1 MAAKMLSRLAAIL
14 GLGLMLTGCI
24 DAKVDIALTSPTTA
38 RASLTQVMAA
48 DFYAMLKMNSAQ
60 GPAGKDEDRFCARG
74 QLTENQ
80 DGSATCLVD
89 QEGRFASLD
98 LGEVE
103 APVHFRSAGRGL
115 VRISVSTKEM
125 KTEVDMG
132 EELDAE
138 TKQMLGAFFAKRTI
152 TLRFSGLAITET
164 NMKRSPD
171 GSSAEMVIPILDL
184 IDGTA
189 VLPDEI
195 YAVVRAP

>member
-1 MAAKMLSRLAAIL
+1 MAAKLLSRLAAMV
-14 GLGLMLTGCI
+14 GLGLILTGCI

-48 DFYAMLKMNSAQ
+48 DFYAMLKMNS
-60 GPAGKDEDRFCARG
+60 GPAGSKDDDRFCTSG
-74 QLTENQ
+74 KLTENQ

-115 VRISVSTKEM
+115 VRISVSTRQM

-138 TKQMLGAFFAKRTI
+138 TRQMLEAFFAKRTI
-152 TLRFSGLAITET
+152 TLRFSGLSVTQT